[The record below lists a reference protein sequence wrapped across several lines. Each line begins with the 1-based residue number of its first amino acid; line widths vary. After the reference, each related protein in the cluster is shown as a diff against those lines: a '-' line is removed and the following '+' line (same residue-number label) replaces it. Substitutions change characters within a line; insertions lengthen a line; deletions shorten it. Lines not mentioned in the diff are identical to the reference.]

1 MKNKTIAILLLAT
14 TISISGCGGCSK
26 NEASTEPTEVVMET
40 ESIIETE
47 EPTETEEIAVETETT
62 EPTEVSDELYP
73 GFSSENITINSDG
86 TREYSEAFYNECRNY
101 NCFEGATDEQIK
113 KMVDKYTS
121 SEFKAEDYH
130 NTFDM
135 LDEIDMTVYD
145 YLNIP
150 NPNKTKDSSESNT
163 NSSSTTNNSSTTN
176 TNSNSSKGNTES
188 NNTSGTPS
196 QDTDTTKGYGDAGG
210 NSTSEAPVQSVD
222 DGFGDESNTDMSQF
236 FGQTD
241 YGEWTGDTGLIE

>member
-14 TISISGCGGCSK
+14 TISISGCGGCSQ
-26 NEASTEPTEVVMET
+26 NTDTTEAVIET

-47 EPTETEEIAVETETT
+47 EPTETEEIALETETT
-62 EPTEVSDELYP
+62 EPTEAPEVSDGLYQ

-101 NCFEGATDEQIK
+101 NCFEGATDDQIK

-130 NTFDM
+130 NTFTM

-163 NSSSTTNNSSTTN
+163 NSSTTTNNSSTTN
-176 TNSNSSKGNTES
+176 TNSNSNKGNTGS
-188 NNTSGTPS
+188 NNTSSTPS
-196 QDTDTTKGYGDAGG
+196 QDADLTKGYGDAGG
-210 NSTSEAPVQSVD
+210 GNNTSEAPVQSVD
-222 DGFGDESNTDMSQF
+222 DGFDCNESDFQWGDISEL
-236 FGQTD
+236 
-241 YGEWTGDTGLIE
+241 GEDQGSTGLIQ

>member
-14 TISISGCGGCSK
+14 TISISGCGGCSQ
-26 NEASTEPTEVVMET
+26 NTDTTEAVNET

-62 EPTEVSDELYP
+62 EAPSEVADEMYQ

-113 KMVDKYTS
+113 KMVDKFTNTEY
-121 SEFKAEDYH
+121 KAEDYH
-130 NTFDM
+130 NEFTN
-135 LDEIDMTVYD
+135 LDKLGMTVYD

-150 NPNKTKDSSESNT
+150 NPNKTKDSSESST
-163 NSSSTTNNSSTTN
+163 NSNSTTNNSNTTN
-176 TNSNSSKGNTES
+176 TNSNSSKDNTES
-188 NNTSGTPS
+188 NNTSSTPS

-210 NSTSEAPVQSVD
+210 NSPSEAPVQSVD
-222 DGFGDESNTDMSQF
+222 DGAPDVDISSLM
-236 FGQTD
+236 GQHQWSEND
-241 YGEWTGDTGLIE
+241 GSTGLIQ

>member
-14 TISISGCGGCSK
+14 TIFISGCGGCSK

-47 EPTETEEIAVETETT
+47 EPTETEDIALETETP
-62 EPTEVSDELYP
+62 PTDYNALYP

-121 SEFKAEDYH
+121 SELKAEDYH
-130 NTFDM
+130 NTFNM

-163 NSSSTTNNSSTTN
+163 NSSTTTNNSSTTN

-188 NNTSGTPS
+188 NNTSSTPA

-210 NSTSEAPVQSVD
+210 NNTSEAPVQSVD
-222 DGFGDESNTDMSQF
+222 DGFEDESNLDLSQF
-236 FGQTD
+236 QHQWSGN
-241 YGEWTGDTGLIE
+241 TGDTGLIQ